1 MSSSKEP
8 REAGTGARVAAS
20 APWQQSRTAVREVL
34 HGHVLTPRAIL
45 GLLLSRLGPVMA
57 SARIPTAPLRPGRSV
72 WVDVSGMERAS
83 EVIFLQPPDAPGMV
97 RP

>member
-57 SARIPTAPLRPGRSV
+57 SACIPTTPPRPSHSV
-72 WVDVSGMERAS
+72 WVDASGMVRAS
-83 EVIFLQPPDAPGMV
+83 EVIFLHPADAPGMV
-97 RP
+97 CP